1 MNERFI
7 DLLKLRENYRMAS
20 LPSVDIVTF
29 SLPTAAT
36 SQKSIKGF
44 IHGRKKR
51 HNAILGYFP
60 DPDSDDGH
68 WKIQWQPIPGRYW
81 QHDLIKGVLT
91 ESSLLPDD
99 QNENFVRVDYRGNS
113 SKFPTGID
121 HVSSSRLAQPI

>member
-1 MNERFI
+1 MAFVGDIRGEHEEPGAKSRPCAWYFTATYDEVLDSTQMNERFI

-44 IHGRKKR
+44 IHGNKIR

-68 WKIQWQPIPGRYW
+68 WKI
-81 QHDLIKGVLT
+81 
-91 ESSLLPDD
+91 
-99 QNENFVRVDYRGNS
+99 
-113 SKFPTGID
+113 
-121 HVSSSRLAQPI
+121 